1 MPLRIQTLGNT
12 SLRCFTEILM
22 PPCVLLLMIIGWSAI
37 FNHNCNFPEV
47 FLVIILNFHLS
58 LDLLLVGF
66 TIQFPDF
73 MVLVFL
79 VCWECTPSIVV
90 SVVSAR

>member
-1 MPLRIQTLGNT
+1 MHWLDLDCR
-12 SLRCFTEILM
+12 
-22 PPCVLLLMIIGWSAI
+22 VLLMIIAWSAI
-37 FNHNCNFPEV
+37 CNHNCIFPEV
-47 FLVIILNFHLS
+47 FVVILNFHLFW
-58 LDLLLVGF
+58 DLLLVGF
-66 TIQFPDF
+66 TIRFPDF